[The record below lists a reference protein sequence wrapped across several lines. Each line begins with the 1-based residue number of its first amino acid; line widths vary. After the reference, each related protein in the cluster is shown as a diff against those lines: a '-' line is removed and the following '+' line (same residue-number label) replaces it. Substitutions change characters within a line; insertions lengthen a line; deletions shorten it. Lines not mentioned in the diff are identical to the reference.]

1 MTSKLEPTAHQG
13 AASLLLV
20 IGGLGASLAAAS
32 CCALL
37 PLFIWAGVAGL
48 WTLELQSFFG
58 PHLQILLWLSCGG
71 LGAGAV
77 LWVWQMR
84 KACATGGWRR
94 SVGLHLLTLLG
105 LIAGSLLTWLAIN
118 PA

>member
-1 MTSKLEPTAHQG
+1 MTSKLPPAEHQG

-20 IGGLGASLAAAS
+20 VGGLGASLAAAF
-32 CCALL
+32 CCGLPPLL
-37 PLFIWAGVAGL
+37 IAAGVAGL

-58 PHLQILLWLSCGG
+58 PHQQALLWLAGGG
-71 LGAGAV
+71 LGSGAV

-84 KACATGGWRR
+84 KACATGCWRR
-94 SVGLHLLTLLG
+94 STGSHLLTLLG
-105 LIAGSLLTWLAIN
+105 LIAGGLLTWLAIN